1 MTKKITLLG
10 STGSIGTQA
19 LEIVREHP
27 GDFKVCAMAAGSNID
42 SCAEQI
48 KEFAPQLVSV
58 SSKAVAEKLESKIV
72 GSKTQVLY
80 GEEGLLTVATHF
92 ESELVIAGMSGTKA
106 LKPTLAAIAAKK
118 NIALANKELLVSA
131 GALITG
137 EVKKQGVHLI
147 PIDSEH
153 SAIWQSLSPH
163 QENNNGIQ
171 KILLNTNEIRK
182 IIITGSGGPFR
193 QLPAEKLIEQKPE
206 AALKHPNWSMG
217 KKITVDSATLFNK
230 GLEVIE
236 AHFLFNIAYQNIEVL
251 IHPQSI
257 IHSMVEFIDGSVVG
271 QLGLPDMKLPI
282 QYAMAFPKRIQNKFP
297 RLDLAKL
304 QSLTFEKPDLNK
316 FPGLKLAYD
325 AGTAGGTLPAVMN
338 AANETAVYLFLDS
351 KIKFTDIPVYVKE
364 KMQKHQNI
372 LNPDLEAILKADA
385 EGRA

>member
-1 MTKKITLLG
+1 VIKKITLLG

-27 GDFKVCAMAAGSNID
+27 QDFKVCAMAAGSNID
-42 SCAEQI
+42 LCAEQI
-48 KEFAPQLVSV
+48 KEFAPEVVSV
-58 SSKAVAEKLESKIV
+58 SSKEVSEKLKAKIP
-72 GSKTQVLY
+72 GLKTQILY
-80 GEEGLLTVATHF
+80 GEEGLLAVATHS

-106 LKPTLAAIAAKK
+106 LKPTLAAITAKK
-118 NIALANKELLVSA
+118 NIGLANKELLVSA
-131 GALITG
+131 GTLITADI
-137 EVKKQGVHLI
+137 KKHNVNLI

-153 SAIWQSLSPH
+153 SAIWQSLSPRV
-163 QENNNGIQ
+163 ENK
-171 KILLNTNEIRK
+171 KIVLNTNEIKK

-193 QLPAEKLIEQKPE
+193 QIPAEQLSDQKPE

-217 KKITVDSATLFNK
+217 KKITIDSATLFNK

-297 RLDLAKL
+297 RLDLAKI
-304 QSLTFEKPDLNK
+304 QNLTFEKPDLGK
-316 FPGLKLAYD
+316 FPGLRLAYE
-325 AGTAGGTLPAVMN
+325 AGEAGGTMPAVMN
-338 AANETAVYLFLDS
+338 AANETAVYLFLDG
-351 KIKFTDIPVYVKE
+351 KIKFTDIAAYVKE

-372 LNPDLEAILKADA
+372 LNPDLEAILRADA